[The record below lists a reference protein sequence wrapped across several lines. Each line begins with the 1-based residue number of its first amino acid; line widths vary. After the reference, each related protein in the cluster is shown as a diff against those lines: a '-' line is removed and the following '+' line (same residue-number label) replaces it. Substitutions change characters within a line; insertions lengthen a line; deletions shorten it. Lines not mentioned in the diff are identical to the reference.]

1 MGGSFQDAAQWT
13 LQHGYWLMF
22 LAMLIEGP
30 AVTAVGAF
38 VAALGYFNI
47 WIVLTL
53 SILGNL
59 VPDAIYYAIGYWGR
73 QKILDKYGH
82 YAHVTKERL
91 LWLEELS
98 KNHAWKAL
106 AIIKL
111 TSVLAT
117 PGLIA
122 VGSVRMP
129 IKKYAWICLVI
140 TAPTSLF
147 FLILGYYFGAFYDTL
162 SGYFK
167 GAEYF
172 AAAAAPTF
180 IILYFVWKK
189 LRKKIVAGIEKK

>member
-13 LQHGYWLMF
+13 LTHGYWLMF

-38 VAALGYFNI
+38 VAALGFFNV
-47 WIVLTL
+47 WIVLGL

-59 VPDAIYYAIGYWGR
+59 VPDVIYYAIGYWSRG
-73 QKILDKYGH
+73 KILDKYGH

-91 LWLEELS
+91 LWLEELA

-129 IKKYAWICLVI
+129 IRKYTIICLVI

-147 FLILGYYFGAFYDTL
+147 FLILGYYFGALYEKI
-162 SGYFK
+162 SGYFMR
-167 GAEYF
+167 AEYF
-172 AAAAAPTF
+172 AAAAIPIF
-180 IILYFVWKK
+180 VILYFAWKK
-189 LRKKIVAGIEKK
+189 LRKKVVEKVEK